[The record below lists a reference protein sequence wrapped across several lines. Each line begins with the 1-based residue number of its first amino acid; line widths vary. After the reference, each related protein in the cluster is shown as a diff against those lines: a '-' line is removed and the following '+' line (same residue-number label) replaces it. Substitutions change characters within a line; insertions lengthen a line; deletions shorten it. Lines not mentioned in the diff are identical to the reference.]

1 VLRTSRPGTHRRARQ
16 RRIRRRRTLGALLV
30 AMTIGVT
37 ALVVSDRELL
47 PGVRTARGAAAGSAA
62 PVAATP
68 SAATASAAVPTPS
81 STPTSVAPTPREI
94 STPTPTPT
102 VRPTRRPRA
111 VPTLGTGRLE
121 TVPGGTRPFGRGPLK
136 RYLVEVEVGI
146 GEDPEA
152 FAGAV
157 DKTLRDPRS
166 WAANGEARLQRVD
179 SGPVDFRVT
188 LASPKRTDLL
198 CAPLKTVSRYS
209 CFQGDR
215 AIINLWRWI
224 NGSEGYGDDL
234 ASYRQYL
241 VNHEVGHALI
251 DNAHLKCPG
260 KGKLAPVMV
269 PQTEGLQGCLPN
281 PWPHP

>member
-1 VLRTSRPGTHRRARQ
+1 MGF
-16 RRIRRRRTLGALLV
+16 ALLV

-37 ALVVSDRELL
+37 ALVLTDRELL
-47 PGVRTARGAAAGSAA
+47 PGRRAARGAAAGPTAPVVAGSAA
-62 PVAATP
+62 PAV
-68 SAATASAAVPTPS
+68 SAAVPTPGS
-81 STPTSVAPTPREI
+81 APQTAGPTLEPTTTPTPR
-94 STPTPTPT
+94 PTPTA
-102 VRPTRRPRA
+102 RPSRRPRA

-121 TVPGGTRPFGRGPLK
+121 TVPGGTKRFGRGPLK

-146 GEDPEA
+146 GENPAA
-152 FAGAV
+152 FAAAV
-157 DKTLRDPRS
+157 DRTLADPRS
-166 WAANGEARLQRVD
+166 WAANGKATLQRVD
-179 SGPVDFRVT
+179 EGPVDFRVT
-188 LASPKRTDLL
+188 LASPMRTDLL

-215 AIINLWRWI
+215 SIINLWRWI
-224 NGSEGYGDDL
+224 NGSTAYGDDL
-234 ASYRQYL
+234 EAYRHYL

-260 KGKLAPVMV
+260 KGKVAPVMV